1 MMEKLMPQENFQVTK
16 RGGCLLFFMTILAV
30 FQIVFAFRVL
40 EDRPMYG
47 ESSISPFFHVGMSL
61 AWLVIILWAA
71 YAVLRKKAYEL
82 GVYTIIA
89 YLVFRLLQVMF
100 FAGADYDR
108 NRIPFLL
115 LVMLFLLL
123 IPLLR
128 WLWRSGNITQR
139 G

>member
-1 MMEKLMPQENFQVTK
+1 MSKFHLPFSK
-16 RGGCLLFFMTILAV
+16 RGGTLLFFLTILAV

-40 EDRPMYG
+40 EDSTMYG
-47 ESSISPFFHVGMSL
+47 ESSISPAVHVGMSL
-61 AWLVIILWAA
+61 VWLVIILSAA
-71 YAVLRKKAYEL
+71 YAVHRNKAYEL
-82 GVYTIIA
+82 GVNTIIA

-100 FAGADYDR
+100 FAEADYDR

-115 LVMLFLLL
+115 LVMFFLLL

-128 WLWRSGNITQR
+128 WLMRSGSHTQR

>member
-1 MMEKLMPQENFQVTK
+1 MSESSSRLNK
-16 RGGCLLFFMTILAV
+16 RGGCLLFFLSILAL

-40 EDRPMYG
+40 EDSTMYG
-47 ESSISPFFHVGMSL
+47 EILISPFIHVGMSL

-128 WLWRSGNITQR
+128 WLWRSGKYIQR